1 MIGSWHEAGRA
12 TLLNVL
18 GVCSHRYYNTSPSTS
33 SKRPASITISFW
45 QSSSIKN
52 LSNSH
57 LCCDSS
63 SLQNV
68 VHHCKIVSVDCNES
82 MYHNQSQ
89 STSIPLNDT
98 WCYTSCLSSTV
109 YQSNFIQHLSIGAR
123 HQSTLKWWWIAIAKE
138 SMHVDG
144 RSSWCSLSSIDWI

>member
-1 MIGSWHEAGRA
+1 MKPAAPTRERPGCMQPP
-12 TLLNVL
+12 LLQCLLPRHHLNGQL
-18 GVCSHRYYNTSPSTS
+18 PS
-33 SKRPASITISFW
+33 RFHFD
-45 QSSSIKN
+45 QYQSIKN

-57 LCCDSS
+57 LCYDSS

-89 STSIPLNDT
+89 STPIPLNDT
-98 WCYTSCLSSTV
+98 WYYTSRLSSTV

>member
-1 MIGSWHEAGRA
+1 MTWSRPRPYYRTSWVYAA
-12 TLLNVL
+12 TAI
-18 GVCSHRYYNTSPSTS
+18 TIQIASTS

-89 STSIPLNDT
+89 STPIPLNDT
-98 WCYTSCLSSTV
+98 WYYTSRLSSTV
-109 YQSNFIQHLSIGAR
+109 YQSNFMQHLSIGAR

>member
-1 MIGSWHEAGRA
+1 MKRSWSWSRPRPTE
-12 TLLNVL
+12 NVL
-18 GVCSHRYYNTSPSTS
+18 GVCSHPPLQYILPLHHLNGQLPSRFHFDQSTINQ
-33 SKRPASITISFW
+33 KSI
-45 QSSSIKN
+45 
-52 LSNSH
+52 H
-57 LCCDSS
+57 LCCDCS

-89 STSIPLNDT
+89 STPIPLNDT
-98 WCYTSCLSSTV
+98 WYYTSRLSSTV
-109 YQSNFIQHLSIGAR
+109 YQSNFMQHLSIGAR